1 MMLAGA
7 SHLGGPNPNS
17 SDLTRSDF
25 PVWAFF
31 AGRRHHSLA
40 QPGAGHG
47 ANGWRRPF
55 AAKEHP
61 TTRRVLG
68 FMHSRAEDYY
78 CRGLEAQQHAAQEAE
93 LRFKKA
99 FEQVAD
105 NWFTLA
111 EQAQWLE
118 HYSRPQYG
126 RPTPKEP
133 EAS

>member
-1 MMLAGA
+1 MYAHRGGRRLGQRRVFVQEVAGVWRRRQKKRGRPVLFA
-7 SHLGGPNPNS
+7 IQLGGKCKGTS
-17 SDLTRSDF
+17 YR
-25 PVWAFF
+25 
-31 AGRRHHSLA
+31 SLA
-40 QPGAGHG
+40 FLEM
-47 ANGWRRPF
+47 R
-55 AAKEHP
+55 
-61 TTRRVLG
+61 
-68 FMHSRAEDYY
+68 SRAEDYY
-78 CRGLEAQQHAAQEAE
+78 RRGLEAQQHAAQAAE

-133 EAS
+133 AA